1 MTLAGFT
8 ADVRAN
14 DLEVARAFYAAALGR
29 PPDLT
34 PAPDTAEWNLH
45 QAPQIALRILH
56 TPHPP
61 GGARIGIGVT
71 DLATEHARLRR
82 ALPAVPDLEVVPG
95 VIALVELSDPDGNL
109 LVFWEDLL
117 DRPR

>member
-14 DLEVARAFYAAALGR
+14 DLEAARAFYAAALGR
-29 PPDLT
+29 QPDLN
-34 PAPDTAEWNLH
+34 PAPDMAEWILH
-45 QAPQIALRILH
+45 QVPQIALRILH
-56 TPHPP
+56 TTQPP

-82 ALPAVPDLEVVPG
+82 VLPAVPDLKVVPG
-95 VIALVELSDPDGNL
+95 VIALVELVDPDGNL

-117 DRPR
+117 ERAR